1 MRRSL
6 TPLIVL
12 LLLQL
17 VLALALLMRRD
28 PLAGSHSD
36 TPLLRADVI
45 KGADRLVI
53 ESKPA
58 APTAAPAAAAAPAA
72 PAVPPATQ
80 VVLQKKDGTWLL
92 PEAFDAPADGAKV
105 NALLDRLAGLKR
117 GLPIATSQ
125 SALRRF
131 KLLDADFERR
141 LALSAGGKTLGTVY
155 FGSSPGPRKSDA
167 RTAEDRAVYAV
178 DLPTYEL
185 PTELG
190 AWLNQDLLKAD
201 SGKAVEIDVQ
211 AAGPS
216 RGPIQLVRQKGTD
229 KQPETW
235 TDPALNADQHLDGAH
250 AASLAQD
257 LAQLHVE
264 AVLGS
269 APKPEW
275 QQDHPAVTLSFKD
288 DQSQSIQ
295 WKLSRPTAGDFYV
308 LKSSAHPWFFSISTA
323 LGKQLIDGSSQEALI
338 VAAKPS
344 AAGRRKP

>member
-6 TPLIVL
+6 TPLMVL

-17 VLALALLMRRD
+17 LLALALLMRRD

-36 TPLLRADVI
+36 TPLLRTDVI

-53 ESKPA
+53 DSKPA
-58 APTAAPAAAAAPAA
+58 AAVAPTPSAAPAAGPAQA
-72 PAVPPATQ
+72 Q
-80 VVLQKKDGTWLL
+80 VVLQKKDGSWLL
-92 PEAFDAPADGAKV
+92 PEYFDVPADGAKV
-105 NALLDRLAGLKR
+105 SALLDRLGSLKR
-117 GLPIATSQ
+117 GLPIATSE

-131 KLLDADFERR
+131 RLLDSDFERR
-141 LALSAGGKTLGTVY
+141 LQLSAGGKALGTVY

-190 AWLNQDLLKAD
+190 AWLDPDLLKGD
-201 SGKAVEIDVQ
+201 SGKAVEIDLQ
-211 AAGPS
+211 PAGAS
-216 RGPIQLVRQKGTD
+216 QGPIQLLRQKGTD

-235 TDPALNADQHLDGAH
+235 TDPALKADQHLDSAH

-257 LAQLHVE
+257 LAQLRIE

-269 APKPEW
+269 AAKPEW

-288 DQSQSIQ
+288 DKSQSIQ
-295 WKLSRPTAGDFYV
+295 WTLSRPTGGDFYV

-323 LGKQLIDGSSQEALI
+323 AGKQLLDGSSQEALI
-338 VAAKPS
+338 VAPKPS

>member
-17 VLALALLMRRD
+17 VLALALFMRRD

-58 APTAAPAAAAAPAA
+58 PPPPPPGAPATTPAA
-72 PAVPPATQ
+72 AVPPAQ
-80 VVLQKKDGTWLL
+80 VVLQKKDGAWLL
-92 PEAFDAPADGAKV
+92 PEAFDVPADGAKV
-105 NALLDRLAGLKR
+105 SALLERLAGLKR
-117 GLPIATSQ
+117 GLPIATSE

-141 LALSAGGKTLGTVY
+141 LLLSAGGKTLGTVY

-190 AWLNQDLLKAD
+190 AWLNQDLLKGD

-211 AAGPS
+211 AAGAS
-216 RGPIQLVRQKGTD
+216 QGPIQLVRQKGTD

-235 TDPALNADQHLDGAH
+235 ADPALKADQHLDSAH

-257 LAQLHVE
+257 LAQLHIE

-269 APKPEW
+269 AAKPEW
-275 QQDHPAVTLSFKD
+275 QQDRPAVTLSFKD
-288 DQSQSIQ
+288 DKSQSIQ
-295 WKLSRPTAGDFYV
+295 WTLSRPTGGDFYV

-323 LGKQLIDGSSQEALI
+323 LGKQLVDGSSQQALI
-338 VAAKPS
+338 VAPKPS
-344 AAGRRKP
+344 AAGQRKP